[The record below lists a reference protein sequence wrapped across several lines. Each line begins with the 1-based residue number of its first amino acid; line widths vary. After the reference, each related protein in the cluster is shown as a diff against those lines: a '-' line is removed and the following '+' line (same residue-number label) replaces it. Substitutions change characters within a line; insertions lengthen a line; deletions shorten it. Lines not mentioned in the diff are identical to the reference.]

1 MQPLNFINEYYGS
14 QFAMY
19 FAWLVH
25 YTGMLIIPS
34 IIGIILFIVQIYN
47 GMTDTELE
55 VWTDAFNSPLNS
67 IYAVC
72 VVLWTT
78 YFVESWKRKQ
88 NKIADAWLMRNFED
102 PPMEREEF

>member
-34 IIGIILFIVQIYN
+34 IIGIILFIV
-47 GMTDTELE
+47 
-55 VWTDAFNSPLNS
+55 
-67 IYAVC
+67 
-72 VVLWTT
+72 
-78 YFVESWKRKQ
+78 
-88 NKIADAWLMRNFED
+88 
-102 PPMEREEF
+102 